1 MISTSDNLFGVKS
14 DKSVRS
20 DGEDELEG
28 FVGVR
33 RVDEEGRFARGEG
46 GNKKEQPNDKSFKHL
61 NRIIHVRNHMDLIR
75 KVDGDDDS

>member
-1 MISTSDNLFGVKS
+1 MRSRSLGKGGSIVAGVVSVLISIPMISTSDNLFGVKS

-33 RVDEEGRFARGEG
+33 RIDEEGRFA
-46 GNKKEQPNDKSFKHL
+46 
-61 NRIIHVRNHMDLIR
+61 
-75 KVDGDDDS
+75 